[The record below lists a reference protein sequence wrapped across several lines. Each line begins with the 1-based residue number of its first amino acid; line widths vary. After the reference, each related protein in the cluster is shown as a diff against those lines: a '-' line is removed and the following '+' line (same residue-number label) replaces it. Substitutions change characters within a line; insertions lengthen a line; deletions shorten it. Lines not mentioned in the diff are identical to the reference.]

1 VKDGYIK
8 MATRP
13 ASRSCRWAK
22 SSRRGAAPESPAT
35 SRKAPVRISC
45 NQVFYELLALK
56 DPSMLSGFVHLPCSH
71 ELAIVRGAHKTPS
84 LSFEIVRA
92 DIELLVTTALE
103 AGHGA

>member
-1 VKDGYIK
+1 
-8 MATRP
+8 
-13 ASRSCRWAK
+13 
-22 SSRRGAAPESPAT
+22 
-35 SRKAPVRISC
+35 
-45 NQVFYELLALK
+45 
-56 DPSMLSGFVHLPCSH
+56 MLSGFVHLPCSH